1 MANIISADEILTG
14 GGGMYLTADEKEELH
29 KEQRAF
35 YIVGAVAEQDGQYG
49 TQTIFTIK
57 EKGKEEMRL
66 AFPVNAQRTDQARKI
81 SGHLANGADAVG
93 PFYLGRWSNNGRTGW
108 TLTNQPTTPMD
119 APSMT
124 GEPAQP
130 ATPPPSV
137 KDGVPAHADD
147 DLPF

>member
-124 GEPAQP
+124 GEPAKP
-130 ATPPPSV
+130 ATPPPSA